1 MALRGIQ
8 VLEMA
13 GLAPAPFC
21 GMLLSDFGAS
31 VTRVDGVNDDFTMD
45 RLGRG
50 KKSIAINLKS
60 SRGQEIVRNLSL
72 NCDVLL
78 EGFRPG
84 VMERLGMGPVELL
97 TRNPKLIYA
106 RLTGYGQD
114 TKKPLTMKGGHD
126 INYCAIG
133 GVLSQLGSKNQN
145 PFPPINLLADFAGG
159 GLLCA
164 FGIVAA
170 LVERN
175 NSGKG
180 QIVDASMAQGSAYV
194 ASWLYR
200 ARDLQTV
207 FGRQRGDNLLDGGA
221 PFYNTYQTSDGKWM
235 AVGALEPKFYAAFIK
250 TLGLDPEKHGGQFD
264 GENYSTQKKEIAEV
278 FSSRTQAEWIELF
291 APVDACVTPV
301 LDFDYVHMH
310 PQNEG
315 SFVVDEDNG
324 FTQPLPAPEL
334 QRSRVSIHSLRN
346 PGVGEHTVEV
356 LMHDLGM
363 KSVEIDDL
371 IEEDTAD
378 FDMDRDRMNW
388 MREEAE
394 EDREA
399 YLLGKSVGHNFKASG
414 GDFVQASSLGSIPPS
429 ILHDESIPTP
439 RLDSSRKALEDPMSV
454 IEEQK
459 RRLVEKMAIRA
470 RLQRAEE
477 KPPKKK
483 KKSNIDDLVKVLEK
497 EVSKKKKK
505 KKKGRKKK
513 KEKRTSS
520 SSNDSSD
527 SDIDVKLAR
536 EIQKTKHLRA
546 DGGTSST
553 APSSSADATGRTTI
567 SKDRRRMDSGRRGK
581 KGDEEGR
588 SKGTAL
594 ALLMAH
600 HPIMAG
606 VPNPNDLVG
615 TWEISLPSGKHL
627 VEFEHGTTS
636 GKRVIRLDGKTFSVE
651 GHTCVISICPAGSFS
666 YEYKLTVN
674 GTSYKT
680 FSESRSRIQKTWLL
694 TIGDTTHRVVLEKD
708 TLDIWVD
715 GQRLETASEFV
726 EDGTETHFEIG
737 SVPAVVR
744 AVTSGKRKEGII
756 HVLLL
761 GEEIVPEA
769 TE

>member
-1 MALRGIQ
+1 
-8 VLEMA
+8 
-13 GLAPAPFC
+13 
-21 GMLLSDFGAS
+21 
-31 VTRVDGVNDDFTMD
+31 
-45 RLGRG
+45 
-50 KKSIAINLKS
+50 
-60 SRGQEIVRNLSL
+60 
-72 NCDVLL
+72 
-78 EGFRPG
+78 
-84 VMERLGMGPVELL
+84 
-97 TRNPKLIYA
+97 
-106 RLTGYGQD
+106 
-114 TKKPLTMKGGHD
+114 
-126 INYCAIG
+126 
-133 GVLSQLGSKNQN
+133 
-145 PFPPINLLADFAGG
+145 
-159 GLLCA
+159 
-164 FGIVAA
+164 
-170 LVERN
+170 
-175 NSGKG
+175 
-180 QIVDASMAQGSAYV
+180 
-194 ASWLYR
+194 
-200 ARDLQTV
+200 
-207 FGRQRGDNLLDGGA
+207 
-221 PFYNTYQTSDGKWM
+221 
-235 AVGALEPKFYAAFIK
+235 
-250 TLGLDPEKHGGQFD
+250 
-264 GENYSTQKKEIAEV
+264 
-278 FSSRTQAEWIELF
+278 
-291 APVDACVTPV
+291 
-301 LDFDYVHMH
+301 
-310 PQNEG
+310 
-315 SFVVDEDNG
+315 
-324 FTQPLPAPEL
+324 
-334 QRSRVSIHSLRN
+334 
-346 PGVGEHTVEV
+346 
-356 LMHDLGM
+356 
-363 KSVEIDDL
+363 
-371 IEEDTAD
+371 
-378 FDMDRDRMNW
+378 
-388 MREEAE
+388 
-394 EDREA
+394 
-399 YLLGKSVGHNFKASG
+399 
-414 GDFVQASSLGSIPPS
+414 
-429 ILHDESIPTP
+429 
-439 RLDSSRKALEDPMSV
+439 MSV

-520 SSNDSSD
+520 SSSDSSD

-546 DGGTSST
+546 DGGASD
-553 APSSSADATGRTTI
+553 AEAVGFPSFPLPAHCFRFH
-567 SKDRRRMDSGRRGK
+567 RF
-581 KGDEEGR
+581 R
-588 SKGTAL
+588 SL
-594 ALLMAH
+594 VLR
-600 HPIMAG
+600 IMAG

-636 GKRVIRLDGKTFSVE
+636 GKRVIRLDGKEIYRVNWLFKLVGSETFSVE